1 MPFPFLGN
9 SSRTYTQFRD
19 LAADTPLIAEPGGV
33 YDMGPA
39 GGLDL
44 PVPPGDGL
52 WGPEVQVTGE
62 AEPAPEPD
70 AEPAPDEPPVGPP
83 PPGLINVPAEPE
95 EN

>member
-9 SSRTYTQFRD
+9 STRTYTQFRD

-33 YDMGPA
+33 YDIGTV

-52 WGPEVQVTGE
+52 WGPETQAAADVK
-62 AEPAPEPD
+62 PD
-70 AEPAPDEPPVGPP
+70 TQPLPDPP
-83 PPGLINVPAEPE
+83 PALITPAEPE